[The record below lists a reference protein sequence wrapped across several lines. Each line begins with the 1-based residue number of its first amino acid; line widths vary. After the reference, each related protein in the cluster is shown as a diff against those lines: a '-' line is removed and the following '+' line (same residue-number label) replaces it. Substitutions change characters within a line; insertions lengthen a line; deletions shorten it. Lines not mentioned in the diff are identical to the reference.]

1 MNHELTR
8 KLAEAVEAMP
18 AFPNSVRKIIE
29 LTSNIACP
37 PKDLV
42 QVIDTDPVLALR
54 LLRVVNSSYYGLASR
69 LTSVSHAVVFMG
81 INTIKNLALSVA
93 AIGMMPARNAAG
105 FDVQQYLQH
114 SLSTAGIAK
123 QLAARTADADPND
136 CFMAG
141 LLHDFGK
148 VVFAQCMPAEFALA
162 LEMSKEYDLSLHL
175 TLRKVAGV
183 DHASVGAALVE
194 KWRFPEPLVETIR
207 YQYGPDLPDTP
218 GIAVVFA
225 ANQISKKLGLGF
237 AGNDCIETL
246 TPAMTA
252 RLGGDLDHLIGQLT
266 NLGRFSQEAK
276 ILVPFADGEPGAAAA
291 SPV

>member
-8 KLAEAVEAMP
+8 KLAAAVEAMP

-81 INTIKNLALSVA
+81 INTIKNLALSV
-93 AIGMMPARNAAG
+93 
-105 FDVQQYLQH
+105 
-114 SLSTAGIAK
+114 AGIAK

-237 AGNDCIETL
+237 AGNDGGGIALQHGGVLGAIVQRGVGGGASGGEVGRRRHTVIEGHHDV
-246 TPAMTA
+246 ADA
-252 RLGGDLDHLIGQLT
+252 GNDRAF
-266 NLGRFSQEAK
+266 GR
-276 ILVPFADGEPGAAAA
+276 
-291 SPV
+291 